1 MTVRDIID
9 AIESGDSVA
18 VQQSFESEI
27 SSRIADRLD
36 VMKTGVAQNMFR
48 SEAAAE
54 VAAEPAVD
62 VINVPE
68 GE

>member
-9 AIESGDSVA
+9 AIESGDSIA
-18 VQQSFESEI
+18 VQQSFETEI

-36 VMKTGVAQNMFR
+36 DMKIGVAQNMFR

-54 VAAEPAVD
+54 VASEPNADVVD
-62 VINVPE
+62 VPE